1 MHPGFTGTS
10 TTLLTAVTQGS
21 ILGGAQRKASGAMPK
36 AGDDPSERLLKGE
49 EWEKTGVFAPQNR
62 KKLGICAGL
71 TVVIGAAAAF
81 VVVMDPFGSDDVPK
95 PEPSSPLAFAGGFY
109 VDPNHNAPGT
119 LNGNR
124 QGSPPRTPVRPPTLA
139 RESRTLRGRSAHTRA
154 RPRMQ
159 VRA

>member
-1 MHPGFTGTS
+1 MPVDHGSGHKGGISGTAAQAR
-10 TTLLTAVTQGS
+10 T
-21 ILGGAQRKASGAMPK
+21 QRKASGAMPK

-124 QGSPPRTPVRPPTLA
+124 QGSPPRTPVRPLTLA
-139 RESRTLRGRSAHTRA
+139 RESRTWPFRSHA
-154 RPRMQ
+154 RMQ